1 MQIYFFFNYLV
12 TIPIIR
18 LPFTAHT
25 KPRKTLSIQ
34 HKTTDFPDFI
44 AYKQRNAYI
53 CSIKEPVMEILTR
66 QHYADMV
73 DSWIGKG
80 NIIALVGSRRVGKSY
95 ILKDFIQRHS
105 KDEDINIIYVD
116 KEKRDFRNI
125 KTNEDLDAWIE
136 ERFIPGRHNCILIDE
151 VQQIDGF
158 EKSVCSW
165 YTEDRTDVLITG
177 SNSDLLSGE
186 LATLLSGRHV
196 EIRVHPLTYMEF
208 LQFHNLKN
216 SDDSLMTYLNYG
228 GLPGLKAIGLGNED
242 QVWAYLASVFNTI
255 MLKDII
261 ERYDIRN
268 IPFLNNLIAFYADTT
283 GKLTSA
289 NSISKYMK
297 SQDEKVSSNLILLY
311 RMFYSEAFLI
321 DVVSRYD
328 IHGKR
333 IFESNEKIY
342 WDDIGLRNL
351 KAEGNMDSYIEK
363 VIENAVYK
371 QLCFLGYEVKV
382 GVLNAG
388 EVDFVCTKAGT
399 TVYIQASYIVTD
411 DSTRRREFG
420 PLEKIRDN
428 HPKYVISA
436 TPLLNRRNEDGII
449 HLSLRKFLT
458 EGL

>member
-1 MQIYFFFNYLV
+1 
-12 TIPIIR
+12 
-18 LPFTAHT
+18 
-25 KPRKTLSIQ
+25 
-34 HKTTDFPDFI
+34 
-44 AYKQRNAYI
+44 
-53 CSIKEPVMEILTR
+53 MEILTR
-66 QHYADMV
+66 QHYADIV

-105 KDEDINIIYVD
+105 RDENSNIIYVD
-116 KEKRDFRNI
+116 KEKKNFKSI
-125 KTNEDLDAWIE
+125 KNKDDLDTWIE
-136 ERFIPGRHNCILIDE
+136 ERFVPGKHNYILIDE
-151 VQQIDGF
+151 VQEIESF
-158 EKSVCSW
+158 EDSVCSW
-165 YTEDRTDVLITG
+165 YSEDDTDVLITG

-186 LATLLSGRHV
+186 LATRLSGRHV

-208 LQFHNLKN
+208 LQFHNLPD
-216 SDDSLMTYLNYG
+216 SDESLMTYLNYG
-228 GLPGLKAIGLGNED
+228 GLPGLRTVGLDNEE
-242 QVWAYLASVFNTI
+242 QIWAYLASVFNTI

-297 SQDEKVSSNLILLY
+297 SQNEKVSSNLILLY
-311 RMFYSEAFLI
+311 RSFYSEAFLI

-328 IHGKR
+328 IHGKK

-342 WDDIGLRNL
+342 WDDLGLRNL
-351 KAEGNMDSYIEK
+351 KSSGSMDSYIEK

-371 QLCFLGYEVKV
+371 QLSFLGYDIKV

-388 EVDFVCTKAGT
+388 EVDFVCTKAGQ
-399 TVYIQASYIVTD
+399 TVYVQASYIIAEET
-411 DSTRRREFG
+411 TREREFG

-428 HPKYVISA
+428 YPKYVISV
-436 TPLLNRRNEDGII
+436 TPYLTKRNDNGII

>member
-1 MQIYFFFNYLV
+1 M
-12 TIPIIR
+12 
-18 LPFTAHT
+18 
-25 KPRKTLSIQ
+25 
-34 HKTTDFPDFI
+34 D
-44 AYKQRNAYI
+44 
-53 CSIKEPVMEILTR
+53 ILTR
-66 QHYADMV
+66 QHYADIV

-105 KDEDINIIYVD
+105 RDENSNIIYVD
-116 KEKRDFRNI
+116 KEKKNFKSI
-125 KTNEDLDAWIE
+125 KNKDDLDTWIE
-136 ERFIPGRHNCILIDE
+136 ERFVPGKHNYILIDE
-151 VQQIDGF
+151 VQEIESF
-158 EKSVCSW
+158 EDSVCSW
-165 YTEDRTDVLITG
+165 YSEDDTDVLITG

-186 LATLLSGRHV
+186 LATRLSGRHV

-208 LQFHNLKN
+208 LQFHNLPD
-216 SDDSLMTYLNYG
+216 SDESLMTYLNYG
-228 GLPGLKAIGLGNED
+228 GLPGLRTVGLDNEE

-297 SQDEKVSSNLILLY
+297 TQNENVSSNLILLY
-311 RMFYSEAFLI
+311 RSFYSEAFLI

-328 IHGKR
+328 IHGKK

-351 KAEGNMDSYIEK
+351 KASGGMDSYIEK

-371 QLCFLGYEVKV
+371 QLSFLGYDIKV

-388 EVDFVCTKAGT
+388 EVDFVCTKSGQT
-399 TVYIQASYIVTD
+399 IYVQASYIIAEDT
-411 DSTRRREFG
+411 TRKREFG
-420 PLEKIRDN
+420 PLAKIRDN
-428 HPKYVISA
+428 YPKYVISA
-436 TPLLNRRNEDGII
+436 TPYLTQRNENGII

>member
-1 MQIYFFFNYLV
+1 M
-12 TIPIIR
+12 
-18 LPFTAHT
+18 
-25 KPRKTLSIQ
+25 
-34 HKTTDFPDFI
+34 D
-44 AYKQRNAYI
+44 
-53 CSIKEPVMEILTR
+53 ILTR
-66 QHYADMV
+66 QHYADIV

-105 KDEDINIIYVD
+105 RDENSNIIYVD
-116 KEKRDFRNI
+116 KEKKNFKSI
-125 KTNEDLDAWIE
+125 KNKDDLDTWIE
-136 ERFIPGRHNCILIDE
+136 ERLVPGKHNYILIDE
-151 VQQIDGF
+151 VQEIESF
-158 EKSVCSW
+158 EDSVCSW
-165 YTEDRTDVLITG
+165 YSEDDTDVLITG

-186 LATLLSGRHV
+186 LATRLSGRHV

-208 LQFHNLKN
+208 LQFHNLPD
-216 SDDSLMTYLNYG
+216 SDESLMTYLNYG
-228 GLPGLKAIGLGNED
+228 GLPGLRTVGLDNEE

-297 SQDEKVSSNLILLY
+297 SQNVNVSSNLILLY
-311 RMFYSEAFLI
+311 RSFYSEAFLI

-328 IHGKR
+328 IHGKK

-351 KAEGNMDSYIEK
+351 KASGGMDSYIEK

-371 QLCFLGYEVKV
+371 QLSFLGYDIKV

-388 EVDFVCTKAGT
+388 EVDFVCTKSGQT
-399 TVYIQASYIVTD
+399 IYVQASYIIAEDT
-411 DSTRRREFG
+411 TRKREFG
-420 PLEKIRDN
+420 PLAKIRDN
-428 HPKYVISA
+428 YPKYVISA
-436 TPLLNRRNEDGII
+436 TPYLTQRNENGII

>member
-1 MQIYFFFNYLV
+1 
-12 TIPIIR
+12 
-18 LPFTAHT
+18 
-25 KPRKTLSIQ
+25 
-34 HKTTDFPDFI
+34 
-44 AYKQRNAYI
+44 
-53 CSIKEPVMEILTR
+53 MEILTR
-66 QHYADMV
+66 QHYADIV

-105 KDEDINIIYVD
+105 RDENSNIIYVD
-116 KEKRDFRNI
+116 KEKKNFKSI
-125 KTNEDLDAWIE
+125 KNKDDLDTWIE
-136 ERFIPGRHNCILIDE
+136 ERFVPGKHNYILIDE
-151 VQQIDGF
+151 VQEIESF
-158 EKSVCSW
+158 EDSVCSW
-165 YTEDRTDVLITG
+165 YSEDDTDVLITG

-186 LATLLSGRHV
+186 LATRLSGRHV

-208 LQFHNLKN
+208 LQFHNLPD
-216 SDDSLMTYLNYG
+216 SDESLMTYLNYG
-228 GLPGLKAIGLGNED
+228 GLPGLRTVGLDNEE

-297 SQDEKVSSNLILLY
+297 SQKENVSSNLILLY
-311 RMFYSEAFLI
+311 RSFYSEAFLI

-328 IHGKR
+328 IHGKKL
-333 IFESNEKIY
+333 FESNEKIY

-351 KAEGNMDSYIEK
+351 KASGGMDSYIEK

-371 QLCFLGYEVKV
+371 QLSYLGFDIKV

-388 EVDFVCTKAGT
+388 EVDFVCTKSEQT
-399 TVYIQASYIVTD
+399 IYVQASYIIAEDT
-411 DSTRRREFG
+411 TREREFG

-428 HPKYVISA
+428 YPKYVISA
-436 TPLLNRRNEDGII
+436 TPYLTQRNENGII

>member
-1 MQIYFFFNYLV
+1 M
-12 TIPIIR
+12 
-18 LPFTAHT
+18 
-25 KPRKTLSIQ
+25 
-34 HKTTDFPDFI
+34 D
-44 AYKQRNAYI
+44 
-53 CSIKEPVMEILTR
+53 ILTR
-66 QHYADMV
+66 QHYADIV

-105 KDEDINIIYVD
+105 RDENSNIIYVD
-116 KEKRDFRNI
+116 KEKKNFKSI
-125 KTNEDLDAWIE
+125 KNKDDLDTWIE
-136 ERFIPGRHNCILIDE
+136 ERFVPGKHNYILIDE
-151 VQQIDGF
+151 VQEIESF
-158 EKSVCSW
+158 EDSVCSW
-165 YTEDRTDVLITG
+165 YSEDDTDVLITG

-186 LATLLSGRHV
+186 LATRLSGRHV

-208 LQFHNLKN
+208 LQFHNLPD
-216 SDDSLMTYLNYG
+216 SDESLMTYLNYG
-228 GLPGLKAIGLGNED
+228 GLPGLRTVGLDNEE

-297 SQDEKVSSNLILLY
+297 SQNEKVSSNLILLY
-311 RMFYSEAFLI
+311 RSFYSEAFLI

-328 IHGKR
+328 IHGKK

-351 KAEGNMDSYIEK
+351 KASCGMDSYIEK
-363 VIENAVYK
+363 VIENVVYK
-371 QLCFLGYEVKV
+371 QLSFLGYDIKV

-388 EVDFVCTKAGT
+388 EVDFVCTKSGQT
-399 TVYIQASYIVTD
+399 IYVQASYIIAEDT
-411 DSTRRREFG
+411 TREREFG

-428 HPKYVISA
+428 YPKYVISA
-436 TPLLNRRNEDGII
+436 TPYLTQRNENGII

>member
-1 MQIYFFFNYLV
+1 MQ
-12 TIPIIR
+12 
-18 LPFTAHT
+18 
-25 KPRKTLSIQ
+25 
-34 HKTTDFPDFI
+34 
-44 AYKQRNAYI
+44 
-53 CSIKEPVMEILTR
+53 ILTR
-66 QHYADMV
+66 QHYADIV

-105 KDEDINIIYVD
+105 RDENSNIIYVD
-116 KEKRDFRNI
+116 KEKKNFKSI
-125 KTNEDLDAWIE
+125 KNKDDLDTWIE
-136 ERFIPGRHNCILIDE
+136 ERFVPGKHNYILIDE
-151 VQQIDGF
+151 VQEIESF
-158 EKSVCSW
+158 EDSVCSW
-165 YTEDRTDVLITG
+165 YSEDDTDVLITG
-177 SNSDLLSGE
+177 SNSELLSGE
-186 LATLLSGRHV
+186 LATRLSGRHV

-208 LQFHNLKN
+208 LQFHNLPD
-216 SDDSLMTYLNYG
+216 SDESLMTYLNYG
-228 GLPGLKAIGLGNED
+228 GLPGLRTVGLDNEE
-242 QVWAYLASVFNTI
+242 QVWSYLASVFNTI

-297 SQDEKVSSNLILLY
+297 SQNVNVSSNLILLY
-311 RMFYSEAFLI
+311 RSFYSEAFLI

-328 IHGKR
+328 IHGKK

-351 KAEGNMDSYIEK
+351 KASGGMDSYIEK

-371 QLCFLGYEVKV
+371 QLSFLGYDIKV

-388 EVDFVCTKAGT
+388 EVDFVCTKSEQT
-399 TVYIQASYIVTD
+399 IYVQASYIIAEDT
-411 DSTRRREFG
+411 TREREFG

-428 HPKYVISA
+428 YPKYVISA
-436 TPLLNRRNEDGII
+436 TPYLTQRNENGII

>member
-1 MQIYFFFNYLV
+1 
-12 TIPIIR
+12 
-18 LPFTAHT
+18 
-25 KPRKTLSIQ
+25 
-34 HKTTDFPDFI
+34 
-44 AYKQRNAYI
+44 
-53 CSIKEPVMEILTR
+53 MEILTR
-66 QHYADMV
+66 QHYADIV

-105 KDEDINIIYVD
+105 RDENSNIIYVD
-116 KEKRDFRNI
+116 KEKKNFKSI
-125 KTNEDLDAWIE
+125 KNKDDLDTWIE
-136 ERFIPGRHNCILIDE
+136 ERFVPGKHNYILIDE
-151 VQQIDGF
+151 VQEIESF
-158 EKSVCSW
+158 EDSVCSW
-165 YTEDRTDVLITG
+165 YSEDDTDVLITG

-186 LATLLSGRHV
+186 LATRLSGRHV

-208 LQFHNLKN
+208 LQFHNLPD
-216 SDDSLMTYLNYG
+216 SDESLMTYLNYG
-228 GLPGLKAIGLGNED
+228 GLPGLRTVGLDNEE

-297 SQDEKVSSNLILLY
+297 SQNENVSSNLILLY
-311 RMFYSEAFLI
+311 RSFYSEAFLI

-328 IHGKR
+328 IHGKK

-351 KAEGNMDSYIEK
+351 KASGGMDSYIEK

-371 QLCFLGYEVKV
+371 QLSFLGYDIKV

-388 EVDFVCTKAGT
+388 EVDFVCTKSGQT
-399 TVYIQASYIVTD
+399 IYVQASYIIAEDT
-411 DSTRRREFG
+411 TRKREFG

-428 HPKYVISA
+428 YPKYVISA
-436 TPLLNRRNEDGII
+436 TPYLTQRNENGII

>member
-1 MQIYFFFNYLV
+1 
-12 TIPIIR
+12 
-18 LPFTAHT
+18 
-25 KPRKTLSIQ
+25 
-34 HKTTDFPDFI
+34 
-44 AYKQRNAYI
+44 
-53 CSIKEPVMEILTR
+53 MEILTR
-66 QHYADMV
+66 QHYADIV

-105 KDEDINIIYVD
+105 RDENSNIIYVD
-116 KEKRDFRNI
+116 KEKKNFKSI
-125 KTNEDLDAWIE
+125 KNKDDLDTWIE
-136 ERFIPGRHNCILIDE
+136 ERFVPGKHNYILIDE
-151 VQQIDGF
+151 VQEIESF
-158 EKSVCSW
+158 EDSVCSW
-165 YTEDRTDVLITG
+165 YSEDDTDVLITG

-186 LATLLSGRHV
+186 LATRLSGRHV

-208 LQFHNLKN
+208 LQFHNLPD
-216 SDDSLMTYLNYG
+216 SDESLMTYLNYG
-228 GLPGLKAIGLGNED
+228 GLPGLRTVGLDNEE

-297 SQDEKVSSNLILLY
+297 SQNVNVSSNLILLY
-311 RMFYSEAFLI
+311 RSFYSEAFLI

-328 IHGKR
+328 IHGKK

-351 KAEGNMDSYIEK
+351 KASGGMDSYIEK

-371 QLCFLGYEVKV
+371 QLSYLGFDIKV

-388 EVDFVCTKAGT
+388 EVDFVCTKSGQT
-399 TVYIQASYIVTD
+399 IYVQASYIIAEDT
-411 DSTRRREFG
+411 TREREFG

-428 HPKYVISA
+428 YPKYVISA
-436 TPLLNRRNEDGII
+436 TPYLTQRNENGII

>member
-1 MQIYFFFNYLV
+1 
-12 TIPIIR
+12 
-18 LPFTAHT
+18 
-25 KPRKTLSIQ
+25 
-34 HKTTDFPDFI
+34 
-44 AYKQRNAYI
+44 
-53 CSIKEPVMEILTR
+53 MEILTR
-66 QHYADMV
+66 QHYADIV

-105 KDEDINIIYVD
+105 RDENSNIIYVD
-116 KEKRDFRNI
+116 KEKKNFKSI
-125 KTNEDLDAWIE
+125 KNKDDLDTWIE
-136 ERFIPGRHNCILIDE
+136 ERFVPGKHNYILIDE
-151 VQQIDGF
+151 VQEIESF
-158 EKSVCSW
+158 EDSVCSW
-165 YTEDRTDVLITG
+165 YSEDDTDVLITG

-186 LATLLSGRHV
+186 LATRLSGRHV

-208 LQFHNLKN
+208 LQFHNLPD
-216 SDDSLMTYLNYG
+216 SDESLMTYLNYG
-228 GLPGLKAIGLGNED
+228 GLPGLRTVGLDNEE

-297 SQDEKVSSNLILLY
+297 SQNENVSSNLILLY
-311 RMFYSEAFLI
+311 RSFYSEAFLI

-328 IHGKR
+328 IHGKK

-342 WDDIGLRNL
+342 WDDLGLRNL
-351 KAEGNMDSYIEK
+351 KASGGMDSYIEK
-363 VIENAVYK
+363 VIENVVYK
-371 QLCFLGYEVKV
+371 QLSFLGYDIKV

-388 EVDFVCTKAGT
+388 EVDFVCTKAGQT
-399 TVYIQASYIVTD
+399 IYVQASYIIAEDT
-411 DSTRRREFG
+411 TREREFG

-428 HPKYVISA
+428 YPKYVISA
-436 TPLLNRRNEDGII
+436 TPYLTKRNENGII
-449 HLSLRKFLT
+449 HLSLSKFLT